1 MEDNK
6 FIGFICALSLIS
18 NVLLIIILVNV
29 CTINGKLS
37 TKEAIIQDT
46 SKIEKDVSSDTSKL
60 EVYGES
66 PYSCITKHE
75 VIEPDDTSHSEEEL
89 ELPPK
94 QMPYKVYHNY
104 YSLPVYKIQENHP
117 YLEEN
122 DLVEYGCPECGYQL
136 WCFDSHGTSASAE
149 LRCTNCDWK
158 SYQVYIENC
167 EDEKVAKEILL
178 ELYDKGELIQNF
190 RFETA
195 SEYYDQY
202 KSN

>member
-37 TKEAIIQDT
+37 TK
-46 SKIEKDVSSDTSKL
+46 DVSSYTSKL

-66 PYSCITKHE
+66 PYSYTTKHE
-75 VIEPDDTSHSEEEL
+75 VVQSDTSQSEEEL

-117 YLEEN
+117 YLKEN
-122 DLVEYGCPECGYQL
+122 DLVEFGCPKCGYQL
-136 WCFDSHGTSASAE
+136 WCFDSHGTAASAE
-149 LRCTNCDWK
+149 LRCTNCAWE
-158 SYQVYIENC
+158 SYQVYIEKC
-167 EDEKVAKEILL
+167 EDEKVAKGILL
-178 ELYDKGELIQNF
+178 ELYDKGELTQNF

-195 SEYYDQY
+195 SEYYVQY

>member
-6 FIGFICALSLIS
+6 FTGFICALSLIS

-37 TKEAIIQDT
+37 TKETIIQDT
-46 SKIEKDVSSDTSKL
+46 
-60 EVYGES
+60 
-66 PYSCITKHE
+66 TKHE
-75 VIEPDDTSHSEEEL
+75 VVQSDTSQSEEEL

-122 DLVEYGCPECGYQL
+122 DLVEFGCPECGYQL
-136 WCFDSHGTSASAE
+136 WCFDSHGTAASAE
-149 LRCTNCDWK
+149 LRCTNCAWE
-158 SYQVYIENC
+158 SYQVYIEHC
-167 EDEKVAKEILL
+167 EDEKVAKGILL
-178 ELYDKGELIQNF
+178 ELYDKGELTQNF

-195 SEYYDQY
+195 SEYYD
-202 KSN
+202 

>member
-37 TKEAIIQDT
+37 TKEAIMQDT
-46 SKIEKDVSSDTSKL
+46 A
-60 EVYGES
+60 
-66 PYSCITKHE
+66 KHE
-75 VIEPDDTSHSEEEL
+75 VVQPDTSQFEEEL
-89 ELPPK
+89 ELPPN
-94 QMPYKVYHNY
+94 QLSYTIYHNY
-104 YSLPVYKIQENHP
+104 YSLPAYIIQENHP
-117 YLEEN
+117 CLEEN

-136 WCFDSHGTSASAE
+136 WCFDSHGIDASAE
-149 LRCTNCDWK
+149 LRCTNCDWE

-190 RFETA
+190 RFNSA
-195 SEYYDQY
+195 AEYYVHYQ
-202 KSN
+202 SN